1 MRRIIGMA
9 ESRSPYKTGVTDIS
23 GEMMSEETVSME
35 GAVCAPPLP
44 HSEQIVMGHGAGG
57 RMSHQLIQK
66 AFLPAFNNPALLA
79 GDDAA
84 RLDPGLLQQL
94 SISTDAHVVSPL
106 FFPGGDIGRLAVCGT
121 VNDVAMLGARPL
133 YLTAGFILEEGLPM
147 ETLQRVISSMQTAAL
162 EAGVQI
168 VAGDTKVV
176 QKGKADGLYITT
188 AGIGT
193 VRPGLRIGGAEAKPG
208 DIVILSGPIGDHGIA
223 VLGARGELGFQS
235 GIQSDVAP
243 LNHLIEAML
252 DESREIHVLRDPTRG
267 GLATTL
273 NEIASQSNVGIL
285 LDEQAIPVRPD
296 VSGACEMLGFDPLYI
311 ANEGK
316 LVAFVAEEEAEA
328 VLNAMRATRYGE
340 EAVIIGRV
348 TAEPRGRVLLKTA
361 IGSTRV
367 VDMLAGEMLPR
378 IC

>member
-1 MRRIIGMA
+1 
-9 ESRSPYKTGVTDIS
+9 
-23 GEMMSEETVSME
+23 MSEETVNIE
-35 GAVCAPPLP
+35 GAVCAPPLT
-44 HSEQIVMGHGAGG
+44 HNEQIVMGHGAGG

-66 AFLPAFNNPALLA
+66 AFVSAFQNSALNA

-84 RLDPGLLQQL
+84 LVEPGLKQKL

-106 FFPGGDIGRLAVCGT
+106 FFPGGDIGKLAVCGT
-121 VNDVAMLGARPL
+121 VNDVAMLGAKPL

-147 ETLQRVISSMQTAAL
+147 DKLKRVIESMRAAVE

-176 QKGKADGLYITT
+176 QKGKADGMYITT
-188 AGIGT
+188 AGVGV
-193 VRPGLRIGGAEAKPG
+193 VRADVNVSGANAKPG
-208 DIVILSGPIGDHGIA
+208 DVVILSGTIGDHGIA

-235 GIQSDVAP
+235 SLQSDVAP
-243 LNHLIEAML
+243 LNHLIAAML
-252 DESREIHVLRDPTRG
+252 DASPNIHVLRDPTRG

-273 NEIASQSNVGIL
+273 NEIASQSDAGIL
-285 LDEQAIPVRPD
+285 LKEETIPVHSE
-296 VSGACEMLGFDPLYI
+296 VNAACEMLGFDPLYV

-316 LVAFVAEEEAEA
+316 LVTIVPKEEAERILS
-328 VLNAMRATRYGE
+328 VMRSTKYGE
-340 EAVIIGRV
+340 GSVIIGEV
-348 TAEPRGRVLLKTA
+348 VSEPKGRVLLKTVL
-361 IGSTRV
+361 GSTRV